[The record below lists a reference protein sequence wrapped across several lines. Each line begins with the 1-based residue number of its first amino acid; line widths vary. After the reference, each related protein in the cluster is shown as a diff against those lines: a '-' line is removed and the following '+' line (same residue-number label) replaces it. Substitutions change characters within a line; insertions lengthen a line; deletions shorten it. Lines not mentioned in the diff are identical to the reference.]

1 MTVHALVS
9 ERVAAAL
16 RDTVTPQGVVAVVE
30 TTAVGLDVAFP
41 EAGRLLVVVEDR
53 RTWQRRN
60 GHPDGRRG
68 WPDAVILDPPGS
80 VDVWSGKSVRAS
92 AGSVFHLPLVTD
104 VTAADVLE
112 RARSHGSTVLATAA
126 HGDHDL
132 DELIDAG
139 TLAAPTV
146 WVFGNEAHGVSDQV
160 RSAADQVVGSRS
172 TAGPRASTSLPPQ
185 RSAFT
190 PRPARSGA
198 ESLGG
203 GCGLPNV
210 CRCVGSSVV
219 SQVTTLRGS
228 TRGGH
233 SVAEGHGD
241 GAALD
246 DLPDGVVVAG
256 ADRHGRGRS
265 TCRRR
270 ILGAPIVGPDRRPL
284 TGALP
289 LVDPQGRDWWECT
302 TVRRPASPGPPARA
316 AADTLARAGEPDRG
330 LLVTASY
337 VREDDGR
344 LSRVVVCLRDTRARA
359 RQERSG
365 AELVS
370 VVAHELRSP
379 LTSVKGFT
387 ATLLAKWERFNDE
400 QKLHMLRTVN
410 SDADRLTRLISELLD
425 VSRIETG
432 RLELRKQVV
441 DLPELVRRDIASRVA
456 AGEAESRFVV
466 QVDGALPELWADP
479 DKLAQ
484 VVGNIV
490 ENALRHGGGTV
501 TVTVGTSDG
510 NATVEVTDEGDGI
523 KPEAL
528 PRIFTKFWHD
538 ARRGG
543 TGLGLFIAKGI
554 VEAHGGSIEA
564 GNADGWRGGPI

>member
-1 MTVHALVS
+1 V
-9 ERVAAAL
+9 
-16 RDTVTPQGVVAVVE
+16 PQ
-30 TTAVGLDVAFP
+30 
-41 EAGRLLVVVEDR
+41 
-53 RTWQRRN
+53 
-60 GHPDGRRG
+60 
-68 WPDAVILDPPGS
+68 
-80 VDVWSGKSVRAS
+80 
-92 AGSVFHLPLVTD
+92 
-104 VTAADVLE
+104 
-112 RARSHGSTVLATAA
+112 
-126 HGDHDL
+126 
-132 DELIDAG
+132 
-139 TLAAPTV
+139 
-146 WVFGNEAHGVSDQV
+146 
-160 RSAADQVVGSRS
+160 
-172 TAGPRASTSLPPQ
+172 
-185 RSAFT
+185 
-190 PRPARSGA
+190 
-198 ESLGG
+198 
-203 GCGLPNV
+203 
-210 CRCVGSSVV
+210 
-219 SQVTTLRGS
+219 
-228 TRGGH
+228 
-233 SVAEGHGD
+233 GHGD
-241 GAALD
+241 GVALD

-256 ADRHGRGRS
+256 ADGVVVAANRAAV
-265 TCRRR
+265 R
-270 ILGAPIVGPDRRPL
+270 ILNVPQSELIGTQL

-289 LVDPQGRDWWECT
+289 LVDLQGRDWWECT
-302 TVRRPASPGPPARA
+302 RPFDGLASRVRQPECLLQ
-316 AADTLARAGEPDRG
+316 LARDGQPDRD

-387 ATLLAKWERFNDE
+387 ATMLAKWERFNDE

-466 QVDGALPELWADP
+466 TVNGALPELWADP

-501 TVTVGTSDG
+501 TVNVGTRDDTAS
-510 NATVEVTDEGDGI
+510 VEVADEGDGI
-523 KPEAL
+523 RPEAL

-564 GNADGWRGGPI
+564 GNSPTGGAVVRFRLPAGTPSFAE